1 MIISAD
7 EALLRA
13 LERAPLRTLRLRE
26 IRRRKI
32 VSNPSMNL
40 AVLMRHGLVTRIT
53 RGTYTANPD
62 GFDEGE
68 WMPGPELRALAWA
81 AATYGDSEKV
91 ALAGLSA
98 AAHWVAC
105 PRPTAEA
112 WIIVDDP
119 YLAATTTRLDGAV
132 DIHVRDVSFTDYELT
147 VENTVLGQVHVLSPR
162 QTLADLERV
171 GAGDARVREAIDL
184 LRAQDTLPQ
193 SPPEDSRSE
202 SRNQQQN
209 PMEEVQ

>member
-1 MIISAD
+1 MTISAD

-62 GFDEGE
+62 GFHESE

-81 AATYGDSEKV
+81 AATYGGSEKV

-105 PRPTAEA
+105 PRPTAET

-147 VENTVLGQVHVLSPR
+147 VENTVLGQVHVVSPR

-184 LRAQDTLPQ
+184 LRAQDTFPQ
-193 SPPEDSRSE
+193 SSPEDSRSE

-209 PMEEVQ
+209 SMEEVQ